1 MNLRKSNIAVAL
13 LLAGLAG
20 WLFLQANKLNFGTM
34 RVPQTAFFPKVLA
47 SLLLVFTVLL
57 LVQSLRERESS
68 ERSEKIEPEGWFRI
82 GATLATLI
90 GFAFVLEWLGFLLST
105 FLLMVL
111 LLRAIEPQN
120 WLRVLAIALATSV
133 SAYLIFA
140 WLLNI
145 PLPAGILG
153 I

>member
-1 MNLRKSNIAVAL
+1 MNLRRLNIAVAI
-13 LLAGLAG
+13 LLAGFAG
-20 WLFLQANKLNFGTM
+20 WLLLEANKLVFGTI

-47 SLLLVFTVLL
+47 SLLLVLAIAL
-57 LVQSLRERESS
+57 LVQVLRQPNGGESS
-68 ERSEKIEPEGWFRI
+68 AKIEPEGWIRI

-90 GFAFVLEWLGFLLST
+90 GFAVVLEWLGFLLST

-120 WLRVLAIALATSV
+120 WLRVFVIALATSLI
-133 SAYLIFA
+133 AYLIFS

-145 PLPAGILG
+145 PLPTGFFG
-153 I
+153 V

>member
-1 MNLRKSNIAVAL
+1 MNLRRSNIAVAI

-20 WLFLQANKLNFGTM
+20 WLFLQASQLNFGTL

-47 SLLLVFTVLL
+47 SLLLFFSVLL
-57 LVQSLRERESS
+57 LLQSLRQRDTGEVRQ
-68 ERSEKIEPEGWFRI
+68 KIEPEGWLRI

-90 GFAFVLEWLGFLLST
+90 GFAVVIERLGFLLST

-120 WLRVLAIALATSV
+120 WLRVFTIALATSAI
-133 SAYLIFA
+133 AYFIFA